1 MPEHDKKNTVIC
13 LMGPTASGK
22 TETAIR
28 LVECAN
34 CEIIS
39 VDSAQVY
46 RHMDIGTAKPSVE
59 ELTKAPHH
67 LIDII
72 DPDQP
77 YSAAKFR
84 HDALE
89 KIEWIQSLG
98 KTPLL
103 VGGTFLYFRA
113 LLQGLA
119 QLPESDDRIRAA
131 LDAKFEEKG
140 QQVMYRQ
147 LKQIDPASAEKIHV
161 NDRQRIQRAL
171 EVFAITNQ
179 QMSELIKQQTQQVL
193 PFNVHKYALA
203 PTDRSLLHRG
213 IERRFSVMLE
223 MGLVDEVRQLMSHW
237 QLDSSMPSMRAVGY
251 RQVVRF
257 LQNKYTRPEMIDRAV
272 IATRQLAKRQFTW
285 LRSEKDTTVFDP
297 HKQQSGDIAEQ
308 MSRRLKEN

>member
-1 MPEHDKKNTVIC
+1 MAKKNAVVC

-22 TETAIR
+22 TDVAMR

-46 RHMDIGTAKPSVE
+46 RHMNIGTAKPTAE
-59 ELTKAPHH
+59 EQVNAPHH

-89 KIEWIQSLG
+89 KIDLIQSQG

-113 LLQGLA
+113 LLDGLA
-119 QLPESDDRIRAA
+119 SLPESDGAMRMA
-131 LDAKFEEKG
+131 LDAEFEAKG
-140 QQVMYRQ
+140 QAAMYQR
-147 LKQIDPASAEKIHV
+147 LKEVDPASAAKIHA

-179 QMSELIKQQTQQVL
+179 PMSELIKQQTQQAL
-193 PFNVHKYALA
+193 PFKVHKFALA
-203 PTDRSLLHRG
+203 PSDRSLLHQG
-213 IERRFSVMLE
+213 IEQRFTVMLE
-223 MGLVDEVRQLMSHW
+223 MGLVDEVQQLMSLW
-237 QLDSSMPSMRAVGY
+237 QLEPSTPSMRSVGY

-257 LQNKYTRPEMIDRAV
+257 LQNEYSKTEMIDRAV

-297 HKQQSGDIAEQ
+297 QKQQSGDIAEQ
-308 MSRRLKEN
+308 IKKRLMES